1 MITFLLRVRQTERYN
16 CWQWVLARVLASN
29 IDPRSISTRIVT
41 INKIDS
47 YLFKG
52 QFSQQSV
59 QYSRFAIWLVLQTA
73 SKPHSYICID
83 RVILRTRS
91 QRSNMTN
98 LQHVALFMFLIF
110 LPKGRDRVVL
120 LLVSQC
126 HALSIHLIYLTI
138 VSLSWRSSLKNQNL
152 INLGFHDDESS
163 FKWFYLI
170 SNWIMS
176 CLLQHC

>member
-1 MITFLLRVRQTERYN
+1 MITFLLRVRQTGRYN
-16 CWQWVLARVLASN
+16 CWQWVLARVLANN

-52 QFSQQSV
+52 QFSQPSV

-83 RVILRTRS
+83 RVILRTRN

-98 LQHVALFMFLIF
+98 LQHLALFMFLIF
-110 LPKGRDRVVL
+110 LPMGRGANQYFVTCFCFILSALHFNHPPAVSLMSTVAKLVKEPEFDEYKFSLRVIVKVL
-120 LLVSQC
+120 LR
-126 HALSIHLIYLTI
+126 IKI
-138 VSLSWRSSLKNQNL
+138 SW
-152 INLGFHDDESS
+152 
-163 FKWFYLI
+163 
-170 SNWIMS
+170 
-176 CLLQHC
+176 QHC